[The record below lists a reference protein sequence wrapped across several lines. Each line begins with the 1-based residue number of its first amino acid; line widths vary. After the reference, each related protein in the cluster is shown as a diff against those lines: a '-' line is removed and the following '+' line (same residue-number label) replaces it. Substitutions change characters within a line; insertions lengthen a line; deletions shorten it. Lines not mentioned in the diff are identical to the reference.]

1 MRVTNQYLLLLL
13 ISSAIVSTGCGKK
26 DEPEAK
32 KSETQVVAKV
42 NSDEISIHQVNYQ
55 LSRMGQMNEAQSKA
69 AAKQILARL
78 VDQQLLKQQALEAKL
93 DRDPRILQVL
103 ESSKNE
109 ILAQAYLEQLMSKA
123 AKPSTTEIDTFY
135 NEHPEL
141 FENRRVFRL
150 QELVVDVKK
159 DKYAEVESSLK
170 SIKGINE
177 IATWLKDNN
186 YPFTANSNVRAA
198 EQLPLELLKKMQ
210 ALKVGDVVLV
220 PTERSLNI
228 VHIAAS
234 QSAPIARDKA
244 TPIIEQYF
252 MNQNKTNLAKKE
264 MADLNA
270 KAKVEFV
277 GAFAD
282 MKKAELTAPIT
293 AAPSKPANAEAS
305 VKPSTEAAVTPA
317 DKTKTDDANMNKGLS
332 GL

>member
-159 DKYAEVESSLK
+159 DKFADVENSLK
-170 SIKGINE
+170 TIKGINE

-228 VHIAAS
+228 VHLAAS

-293 AAPSKPANAEAS
+293 AAKPVAAETSA
-305 VKPSTEAAVTPA
+305 KPSTETVVAPDNKA
-317 DKTKTDDANMNKGLS
+317 KTDAENMNKGLS